1 MRSCSKPDGSQ
12 FFETAASAPLDE
24 AALLGE
30 AIGQELA
37 AQIPADFFDA

>member
-1 MRSCSKPDGSQ
+1 
-12 FFETAASAPLDE
+12 LDE